1 MAGSAD
7 RVRAGSSAAGT
18 ASVAGSPDK
27 RPGGWA
33 ASTRDRLR
41 RFFRQVGPARLGGT
55 FVFLIAAVLIA
66 RFTWDIPFA
75 NEAEKFLY
83 DLRAGANEPHA
94 KQDERIT
101 LAVYDDD
108 TRIQTG
114 RISPLDRLI
123 LAKALRRLD
132 ALHPKA
138 IGIDMLIDQATPEDP
153 ALLAAFR
160 SMHTPTYLGFA
171 TQATNPDNMP
181 FARERF
187 LRAFLK
193 KTGPNV
199 HPTSIR
205 LLTDASDNVIR
216 DWPDAPPGLPPL
228 LAMSL
233 APGHPGF
240 ADYRGAIR
248 FRRPLYRE
256 DTVFPEL
263 TLQFLADPSIPDA
276 ALKPLVE
283 GRYILI
289 GGDLGDVDQFMTPIS
304 RATGK
309 TTAGLKVHA
318 HMLAQLLDGVRYP
331 SIPSRP
337 LWIAAVLLVLGGAL
351 TRLLA
356 GRPWTSAAFFVVQA
370 VAVAALPLW
379 VQSRGVDTQGVPV
392 FGWAAGWLTAF
403 FAVSSAVSSVG
414 AKQKKIAQSALG
426 KYLPRDIA
434 NEIMRDPDRLA
445 LHGEKRPIY
454 ALFTDLEGFTKLS
467 HAIEP
472 EMVAFLLNRYLDVL
486 SEVVLRHG
494 GTIDKF
500 VGDAVVAFWG
510 APIARPDDAERAAL
524 AAVAMYKAGE
534 AFRAGAPEGVP
545 PIGCTRVGLHHG
557 DAIVGNFGG
566 EGRIQYT
573 ALGDSMNLAAR
584 LESANKQL
592 KTCALASETAVEG
605 VKGVRFRPMGRVAV
619 RGRATP
625 IAVYEPVPDMAEE
638 DVTLLTALVRR
649 FDEGDVMALQELDI
663 YRASHPE
670 DAALANLV
678 YRLRSI
684 GAGGSF
690 VLE

>member
-1 MAGSAD
+1 MATSPCSSRFEASLAGLTDNAEGGRAFAGIAGAKA
-7 RVRAGSSAAGT
+7 RV
-18 ASVAGSPDK
+18 
-27 RPGGWA
+27 
-33 ASTRDRLR
+33 R
-41 RFFRQVGPARLGGT
+41 RFFRQVGSGRLAAT
-55 FVFLIAAVLIA
+55 LAVLLAALLIG
-66 RFTWDIPFA
+66 RFAWHIPFVDQ
-75 NEAEKFLY
+75 AEKILY

-94 KQDERIT
+94 EQDERIT
-101 LAVYDDD
+101 LAIYDDD
-108 TRIQTG
+108 TRIRTG

-153 ALLAAFR
+153 ALIAAFR
-160 SMHTPTYLGFA
+160 AMRTPTYLGFA
-171 TQATNPDNMP
+171 TQATNPDAMP
-181 FARERF
+181 FAREQF
-187 LRAFLK
+187 LRAFLR
-193 KTGPNV
+193 KTGRNV
-199 HPTSIR
+199 HPASIR
-205 LLTDASDNVIR
+205 LLTDASDDVIR
-216 DWPDAPPGLPPL
+216 AWPDTPPGLPPL
-228 LAMSL
+228 LTTAL
-233 APGHPGF
+233 APGHEDF
-240 ADYRGAIR
+240 AGYRGAIR

-256 DTVFPEL
+256 GTVFSEL
-263 TLQFLADPSIPDA
+263 TLQFLTDPAIPDD
-276 ALKPLVE
+276 ALRPMVE

-289 GGDLGDVDQFMTPIS
+289 GGDLEDIDQFKTPVT
-304 RATGK
+304 RATGE

-331 SIPSRP
+331 GVPSRP
-337 LWIAAVLLVLGGAL
+337 LWIAALLAVLGGVA

-356 GRPWTSAAFFVVQA
+356 NRLWVVGPLLLAQAAATVLVPFWVQA
-370 VAVAALPLW
+370 
-379 VQSRGVDTQGVPV
+379 RGIDTLGMPV
-392 FGWAAGWLTAF
+392 FGWVIGWLVAF
-403 FAVSSAVSSVG
+403 LAVSSAISSVG
-414 AKQKKIAQSALG
+414 TKQKRIAQSALG

-434 NEIMRDPDRLA
+434 NEILRDPDRLA
-445 LHGEKRPIY
+445 LHGEKRAIY

-472 EMVAFLLNRYLDVL
+472 EMVALLLNRYLEIL
-486 SEVVLRHG
+486 SEIVLRHG

-510 APIARPDDAERAAL
+510 APIARSDDAERAAQ

-534 AFRAGAPEGVP
+534 TFRAEAPEGVP
-545 PIGCTRVGLHHG
+545 PIGCTRVGLHRG

-584 LESANKQL
+584 LEGANKQL
-592 KTCALASETAVEG
+592 KTCALVSETAVEG
-605 VKGVRFRPMGRVAV
+605 VTSVRFRPMGRVAV

-625 IAVYEPVPDMAEE
+625 IAVYEPVPDMKEA
-638 DVTLLTALVRR
+638 DVTRLTALVRR
-649 FDEGDVMALQELDI
+649 FDEGDATALKELEAYCAD
-663 YRASHPE
+663 HPD

-678 YRLRSI
+678 YRLRTI